1 MSHRP
6 TVIVFLRAPL
16 LGTVKQRLAA
26 GIGRI
31 EARRFYVDTTRTLLK
46 RLGKNP
52 RWDVRLAVTP
62 DRSVV
67 QGRFWPTYLKRFA
80 QGHGDLGQRMAR
92 AMGRFPNRPVVLIG
106 SDIPDLSAAHI
117 DQAFDAL
124 GRGDLTFGPAVDG
137 GYWLVGARDAAMVRR
152 LFTNVRWSSTH
163 TLADTMAN
171 AGMRRVRLL
180 DTLDDID
187 DAEDL
192 ARWRKTA

>member
-1 MSHRP
+1 MSRRP
-6 TVIVFLRAPL
+6 TVIVFLRAPH

-31 EARRFYVDTTRTLLK
+31 EARRFYVETTRALLN
-46 RLGKNP
+46 RLGKGP

-67 QGRFWPTYLKRFA
+67 EGRFWPPHLKRLG

-92 AMGRFPNRPVVLIG
+92 AMGYFPNRPVVLIG
-106 SDIPDLSAAHI
+106 SDIPGLMAHHI

-124 GRGDLTFGPAVDG
+124 GQGDLTFGPALDG
-137 GYWLVGARDAAMVRR
+137 GYWLVGARDAAMVSG
-152 LFTNVRWSSTH
+152 LFNNVRWSSAH

-171 AGMRRVRLL
+171 AGTRRVRLL